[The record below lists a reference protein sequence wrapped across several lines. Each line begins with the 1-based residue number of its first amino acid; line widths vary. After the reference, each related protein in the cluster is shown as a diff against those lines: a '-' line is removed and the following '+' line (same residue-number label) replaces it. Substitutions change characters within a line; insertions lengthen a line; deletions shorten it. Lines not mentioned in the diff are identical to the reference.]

1 MLVLAAG
8 VSDGHF
14 RGGRIQRGNGYS
26 AINARFIAGV
36 LYTGIR
42 KAGVVDD

>member
-14 RGGRIQRGNGYS
+14 RGGRIQREDGDS
-26 AINARFIAGV
+26 AINARFIVGV
-36 LYTGIR
+36 SYTGIR